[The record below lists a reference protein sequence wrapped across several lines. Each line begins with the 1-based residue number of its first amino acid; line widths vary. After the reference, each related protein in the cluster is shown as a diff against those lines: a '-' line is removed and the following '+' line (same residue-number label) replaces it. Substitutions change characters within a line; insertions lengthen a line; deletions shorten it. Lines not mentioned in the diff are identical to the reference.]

1 VKRHPAQRFQIGDL
15 GPRKPEGLQR
25 QAAQRAEVCDP
36 GRSEPP
42 TGDCS
47 SVVLFLVLGGAFE
60 EEDEEE
66 DDLRSNRSTN
76 FVSMA

>member
-1 VKRHPAQRFQIGDL
+1 MKRHPAQRFQIGDL

-42 TGDCS
+42 TG
-47 SVVLFLVLGGAFE
+47 GAFE
-60 EEDEEE
+60 EEDEE

-76 FVSMA
+76 FVSMAG